1 MAYYTQLGRC
11 INPHDGR
18 AIQLFDPAGSDSELP
33 AFFSETV
40 FGCGGLQPSELFSA
54 AAFLGWS

>member
-18 AIQLFDPAGSDSELP
+18 AIQLFDPAESDSELP
-33 AFFSETV
+33 AFFCCSRCEHDWCLTV
-40 FGCGGLQPSELFSA
+40 G
-54 AAFLGWS
+54 

>member
-33 AFFSETV
+33 AFFSE
-40 FGCGGLQPSELFSA
+40 Q
-54 AAFLGWS
+54 FLVAEACNHPNCLVLLPF